1 MYSVGAHN
9 TGHFVPLIEYGLT
22 IQYEVEMII
31 MNAVKQIVKT
41 DSHAASSLAELHQIV
56 ANAYQSKWRLM
67 K

>member
-1 MYSVGAHN
+1 MHSVSAHN

-22 IQYEVEMII
+22 NQYEIEMNI

-41 DSHAASSLAELHQIV
+41 DSHAAITLAELHQIV